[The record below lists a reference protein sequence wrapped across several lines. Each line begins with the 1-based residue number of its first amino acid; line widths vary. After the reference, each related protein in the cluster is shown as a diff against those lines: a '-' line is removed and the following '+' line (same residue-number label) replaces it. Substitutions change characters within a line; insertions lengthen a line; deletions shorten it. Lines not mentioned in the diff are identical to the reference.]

1 MVANLINIP
10 LDDSLRR
17 NMEDILNQKEIS
29 LSAADNMLRQFA
41 LIIVQQ
47 KNLLGIYD
55 ETEYLMSIPGMK
67 NVIVEG
73 INTPLSECLEESDLW
88 ADV

>member
-1 MVANLINIP
+1 MIENLISIP
-10 LDDSLRR
+10 LDDSLRC
-17 NMEDILNQKEIS
+17 NMEDVLNQKEIS
-29 LSAADNMLRQFA
+29 LSAADNIMRHFA
-41 LIIVQQ
+41 LVIVQQ
-47 KNLLGIYD
+47 KNALGIYD

-67 NVIVEG
+67 DVIIEG